1 MICLV
6 MLGNGSN
13 VSALIEAAAV
23 ERNRK
28 SLQAAGSYVR
38 RIVNDRGGV
47 DAAAQP
53 DSDRHIRYQMLADGI
68 PQQAIQFVFGIFQ
81 GSVPDFSW
89 GLPIGVR
96 SGLAIRPFH
105 HMTGSKL
112 QIGRAHVWNSSHP
125 SISYAVFCLK
135 KKTCE

>member
-6 MLGNGSN
+6 MLGNGSD

-53 DSDRHIRYQMLADGI
+53 DSNRHIRYQMLADGT

-81 GSVPDFSW
+81 TSVPDFGW

-96 SGLAIRPFH
+96 AGLSIRPFH
-105 HMTGSKL
+105 HIAGSKL
-112 QIGRAHVWNSSHP
+112 LNAANHGIWSRYVVQP
-125 SISYAVFCLK
+125 
-135 KKTCE
+135 